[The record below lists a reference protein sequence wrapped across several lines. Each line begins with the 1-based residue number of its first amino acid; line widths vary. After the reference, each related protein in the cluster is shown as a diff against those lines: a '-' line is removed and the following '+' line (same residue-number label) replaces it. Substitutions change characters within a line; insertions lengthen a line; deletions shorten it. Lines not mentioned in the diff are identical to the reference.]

1 MINDDTKKFLEE
13 HKHRKV
19 AIIYGMETH
28 MLSFGSGFL
37 SFFLSFHF
45 SDQDDLFSSFENID
59 LDEISMNHQEQ
70 ESQEWRSE
78 V

>member
-1 MINDDTKKFLEE
+1 
-13 HKHRKV
+13 
-19 AIIYGMETH
+19 
-28 MLSFGSGFL
+28 MLQFRTGFL
-37 SFFLSFHF
+37 SLFRSFYF
-45 SDQDDLFSSFENID
+45 SDQDDIFSSFENID